1 MGGGETGEEWA
12 EQCFGVGLEEGQG
25 TQGVKATEGL
35 PWGNGGGSGEE
46 GAGFRGV
53 HRSSD

>member
-53 HRSSD
+53 HW